1 MELELITIIVPV
13 YNAEKYLS
21 KCLNSLKEQ
30 SYQNLEIIMIN
41 DGSTDSSVEIC
52 NEFCKSDNRFTLI
65 EQKNKGLSMARN
77 TGLDYMHGKYVFF
90 LDSDDYIHKECIE
103 LLYENAIEFE
113 ADISMCN
120 YVKFKNGQ
128 VIEKKIYNEPIQ
140 LLKKEMILDIS
151 TTGVNN
157 RSERIVLAC
166 NKLIK
171 SEIFQNLRFPNRI
184 HEDEFMIHRYILQAK
199 KIVWTDAVLY
209 YYRQHDESIT
219 GKKNRKDLKHLAVLE
234 AVRMRIKAFSGNEYE
249 DVFLQVLCSYFEN
262 AIIQFLLLACK
273 ENKKKLIWR
282 IYPQYLC
289 TLIRYSGRL
298 SRRQFLHYLLF
309 LISPQY
315 YRKRYWD

>member
-1 MELELITIIVPV
+1 MKEKIVNVVGAGLAGCECAYKLANSGIKVKLYEMKKIKKSPAHKSDNFAELVC
-13 YNAEKYLS
+13 S
-21 KCLNSLKEQ
+21 NSLK
-30 SYQNLEIIMIN
+30 SDEI
-41 DGSTDSSVEIC
+41 T
-52 NEFCKSDNRFTLI
+52 
-65 EQKNKGLSMARN
+65 
-77 TGLDYMHGKYVFF
+77 
-90 LDSDDYIHKECIE
+90 
-103 LLYENAIEFE
+103 NA
-113 ADISMCN
+113 C
-120 YVKFKNGQ
+120 G
-128 VIEKKIYNEPIQ
+128 

-249 DVFLQVLCSYFEN
+249 DVFLQVLFFVLK
-262 AIIQFLLLACK
+262 I
-273 ENKKKLIWR
+273 
-282 IYPQYLC
+282 
-289 TLIRYSGRL
+289 
-298 SRRQFLHYLLF
+298 
-309 LISPQY
+309 
-315 YRKRYWD
+315 

>member
-1 MELELITIIVPV
+1 
-13 YNAEKYLS
+13 
-21 KCLNSLKEQ
+21 
-30 SYQNLEIIMIN
+30 
-41 DGSTDSSVEIC
+41 
-52 NEFCKSDNRFTLI
+52 
-65 EQKNKGLSMARN
+65 
-77 TGLDYMHGKYVFF
+77 
-90 LDSDDYIHKECIE
+90 
-103 LLYENAIEFE
+103 
-113 ADISMCN
+113 
-120 YVKFKNGQ
+120 
-128 VIEKKIYNEPIQ
+128 
-140 LLKKEMILDIS
+140 
-151 TTGVNN
+151 
-157 RSERIVLAC
+157 
-166 NKLIK
+166 
-171 SEIFQNLRFPNRI
+171 
-184 HEDEFMIHRYILQAK
+184 MIHRYILQAK